1 MENKPVLNVIFRK
14 EKSCNGSV
22 IAAYFGNVT
31 ARYGRILCYTHEE
44 GYNEA
49 DVSYYV
55 AATKKATPEEYADLL
70 EELKEECSDF
80 EIVVKKRMNYDTLRK
95 NWSPTGQE

>member
-44 GYNEA
+44 GHNEA
-49 DVSYYV
+49 DVSY
-55 AATKKATPEEYADLL
+55 
-70 EELKEECSDF
+70 
-80 EIVVKKRMNYDTLRK
+80 IM
-95 NWSPTGQE
+95 

>member
-55 AATKKATPEEYADLL
+55 AATKKSY
-70 EELKEECSDF
+70 
-80 EIVVKKRMNYDTLRK
+80 
-95 NWSPTGQE
+95 TGRIC